1 MEERLRVLGLI
12 ESGEISAAEGIQ
24 LLEALNQHGEVRE
37 DGEAEGAAGGPAVV
51 VQPVVVQIVWQ
62 VVFWSGVALLII
74 GGLLVTAVYAWG
86 IPGYWLAWGGV
97 FLGLGLLVTPLGW
110 WLQRA
115 RWLSLRVQEPD
126 GPRISFALPLP
137 LGLMAWALRIAR
149 PFAPQL
155 ADTGVDEL
163 VLALKDEWRD
173 GQPLVIDVKEG
184 EQGEKV
190 QIYLG

>member
-12 ESGEISAAEGIQ
+12 ESGDISAAEGIR
-24 LLEALNQHGEVRE
+24 LLEALGEHWETQE
-37 DGEAEGAAGGPAVV
+37 DGEAQAIPSAPTAVV
-51 VQPVVVQIVWQ
+51 PPVVVRVVWQ
-62 VVFWSGVALLII
+62 VVFWSGVALLVI
-74 GGLLVTAVYAWG
+74 GGLLVTAVYAWQ
-86 IPGYWLAWGGV
+86 IPGYWLAWGGA

-149 PFAPQL
+149 PFAPEL

-163 VLALKDEWRD
+163 VLALKDEWKD